1 MSDIVKYTILY
12 GILMGVIFTVVFV
25 LFGKPLGAIFLQDS
39 VLIEQTA
46 YFLKILCLSALMLG
60 VINMITSYF
69 QALGKAI
76 KSLTITM
83 LRNVALF
90 IP

>member
-46 YFLKILCLSALMLG
+46 YFLKILTS
-60 VINMITSYF
+60 VICESS
-69 QALGKAI
+69 LKAE
-76 KSLTITM
+76 K
-83 LRNVALF
+83 LF
-90 IP
+90 YSF